1 MTRAELDRVFGTASA
16 YFSVMSD
23 TTRLK
28 ILHAICGEEKTLS
41 QIVAEVGVSRPKVT
55 SHLAAMRRYGLIAR
69 RKRFKEDVYA
79 VADST
84 MIELCRT
91 ICRQVGERISTSGH
105 EARK

>member
-23 TTRLK
+23 ATRLK
-28 ILHAICGEEKTLS
+28 ILHAICGEEKTVS
-41 QIVAEVGVSRPKVT
+41 QIVAEVGASRPKVM
-55 SHLAAMRRYGLIAR
+55 SHLATMRRYGLVAR
-69 RKRFKEDVYA
+69 REKADEDVYA

-91 ICRQVGERISTSGH
+91 ICRQVGERISMSGC
-105 EARK
+105 EGPQ